1 VPACTQVVRR
11 HASVRAAAESIC
23 LAKST
28 MSTAISQG
36 RLLGGWSW
44 RFHEVDED
52 AEMSETRGGI
62 ASGGGEQE
70 DQESVCVVLR

>member
-1 VPACTQVVRR
+1 
-11 HASVRAAAESIC
+11 
-23 LAKST
+23 